1 MTDGQNSQKGS
12 SLCRNGQKY
21 VASLITNIDNRFKAS
36 LPVLKAFAIFDV
48 LAIPSAWSPGFKEY
62 GDRDINIL
70 IKHFFPQNG
79 VEESDEANVN
89 AEKLKAEWGKFKFD
103 LIEWRADLPREI
115 KLRWEVWNHY
125 HNLDSSPW
133 AWQANPHSLASFLC
147 SPLKLSTVCPFP
159 FPTPGQRE
167 VQVLLRSIKL
177 GCATGWKMTCCNPFF
192 RFQ

>member
-1 MTDGQNSQKGS
+1 M
-12 SLCRNGQKY
+12 Y
-21 VASLITNIDNRFKAS
+21 VVSLITNIDNRFKAS

-62 GDRDINIL
+62 GDRDINVL

-147 SPLKLSTVCPFP
+147 SPL
-159 FPTPGQRE
+159 
-167 VQVLLRSIKL
+167 
-177 GCATGWKMTCCNPFF
+177 
-192 RFQ
+192 